1 MEMEY
6 YSLFQTIN
14 NELVEFTEK
23 TRLEE
28 FIEYLI
34 APEDNQ
40 DETEI
45 EIEELTEI
53 EIEELTEK
61 EIELTKQEIEIA
73 EEEDDKSGDDEEE
86 TQSKC
91 SQLSNTDNEFCNF
104 AKTSIDRSVKLNS
117 TYKFLSIDLIE
128 NNTEIVDIV
137 SNLLEN
143 INSKQLYRLNV
154 KKLNMLRKT
163 EIKTREKLWDV
174 IEDILTLTSY
184 DFKD

>member
-1 MEMEY
+1 MEY

-23 TRLEE
+23 TRLQE

-45 EIEELTEI
+45 EIEELTE
-53 EIEELTEK
+53 K
-61 EIELTKQEIEIA
+61 ETELTKQEIEIA